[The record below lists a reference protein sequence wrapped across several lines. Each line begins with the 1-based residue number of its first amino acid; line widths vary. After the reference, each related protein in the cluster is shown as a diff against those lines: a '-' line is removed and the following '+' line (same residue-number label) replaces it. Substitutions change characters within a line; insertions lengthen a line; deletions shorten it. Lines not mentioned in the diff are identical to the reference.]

1 MRVIEIFK
9 SINGEGL
16 KQGQL
21 ALFIRLAMCNLCC
34 SYCDTKYSFI
44 NPQYKDMTVE
54 EIVNIALEA
63 KIKNITLTGGEPLI
77 HSDVKNLIDS
87 LLKHNFEVEIETNGS
102 VSIVPFLD
110 LKGISFTLD
119 YKCPSSLEEDKM
131 NLDNYNYLTKGDC
144 VKFVVGDLNDLNKA
158 LYIIEKYNLILKTN
172 SLISPVFGKI
182 EPKQIVE
189 FLISNNLN
197 EVRMQLQIHKF
208 IWDPNLR
215 GV

>member
-1 MRVIEIFK
+1 
-9 SINGEGL
+9 
-16 KQGQL
+16 
-21 ALFIRLAMCNLCC
+21 
-34 SYCDTKYSFI
+34 
-44 NPQYKDMTVE
+44 MTVE

-144 VKFVVGDLNDLNKA
+144 VKFVVGDLNDLKKA

-172 SLISPVFGKI
+172 CLISPVFGKI